1 MNDLEYLSKNLDEFK
16 QQYGKFALS
25 IPALTAALTQAL
37 NVSVVTDKSNY
48 IVLGL
53 SRLCVDRFED
63 ILILCSQGRG
73 EGAMPLVRAMF
84 EGLVN
89 ASYVHAHP
97 EKADDFIKYLLVF
110 IKKVQ
115 RQAEQLN
122 GRVLTA
128 AQKRTVDEALESY
141 FPTRESRRATD
152 WTSLNMV
159 DRAKDVGLGEYV
171 VVAYFRPL
179 EIAHPSML
187 HLYSLSK
194 EVNGK
199 KLIFG
204 GSEDFARQKVK
215 EALAISHRLAID
227 ILVLLYKTFENRNLK
242 TLIDQSFSDYSDS
255 WTNSDLID
263 ATAAAPH
270 QSHA

>member
-1 MNDLEYLSKNLDEFK
+1 MNDLDYLSKNLNEFK
-16 QQYGKFALS
+16 QRYGRFALS
-25 IPALTAALTQAL
+25 VPPLTAALTRAL
-37 NVSVVTDKSNY
+37 NVPVVTDKSNY

-53 SRLCVDRFED
+53 SKLCVDRFED

-89 ASYVHAHP
+89 ASYVHDHP
-97 EKADDFIKYLLVF
+97 EKADDFIKYLLLF

-122 GRVLTA
+122 GRVLSA
-128 AQKRTVDEALESY
+128 AQKKTVDDALESY
-141 FPTRESRRATD
+141 FSSTRERPRTTD
-152 WTSLNMV
+152 WTNVNFV
-159 DRAKDVGLGEYV
+159 DRAKDVGLGDYV
-171 VVAYFRPL
+171 VVAYYRPI

-187 HLYSLSK
+187 YLYSLSK
-194 EVNGK
+194 DVNGK

-204 GSEDFARQKVK
+204 GSEDFVRQKVK
-215 EALAISHRLAID
+215 EAPAISHRLAID
-227 ILVLLYKTFENRNLK
+227 VLVLLYKAFGNENLK

-255 WTNSDLID
+255 WTNFDLID
-263 ATAAAPH
+263 PTAADPR
-270 QSHA
+270 